1 MNISVYD
8 LAVPEFQLMLN
19 NLKNILVKAQGYAE
33 TKKIDTTVL
42 LNTRLIAD
50 QFPLGKQIQ
59 ITCDTAKFF
68 VGRLAKIDAPVFEDN
83 EQTLDQF
90 VQRIDKTINFIK
102 TVKPEQFK
110 DFEAQKITSP
120 HRPGKFIDG
129 KSYLIQHVIPN
140 FYFHMT
146 TAYSILRANGVDIGK
161 KDYLGPVN
169 WVDDK

>member
-1 MNISVYD
+1 MDISVYD
-8 LAVPEFQLMLN
+8 IAVPEFQLMLN
-19 NLKNILVKAQGYAE
+19 NLKNILVKAQGFAE
-33 TKKIDTTVL
+33 TKKIDMTVL
-42 LNTRLIAD
+42 LNSRLIAD

-68 VGRLAKIDAPVFEDN
+68 VGRLANLDAPVFEDN

-90 VQRIDKTINFIK
+90 VQRIDKTLNFIK

-110 DFEAQKITSP
+110 NYESQKITSKF
-120 HRPGKFIDG
+120 RPGKYMDG
-129 KSYLIQHVIPN
+129 KSYFLQHVIPN

-161 KDYLGPVN
+161 NDYIGPVN